1 MKKRII
7 LAIASLL
14 TLALQ
19 VSAEDKVSIKDFSIS
34 AGETK
39 TLSIELENEETY
51 AAFQFDLYLPD
62 GITMGEYSAD
72 KTRLPESTTLEMEPQ
87 TDGSYRFI
95 AVAMNEEDI
104 IGVNGCIISIKVSAS
119 IDLESGSLTGYFK
132 NIKLSKVGGT
142 GEKYA
147 EMSFPITVK
156 SPSMKGDAN
165 GDGTVNAA
173 DIVEVVNYIMGHP
186 SGKFKED
193 AADANGDSVVN
204 AADIV
209 AIVNIIMGN

>member
-39 TLSIELENEETY
+39 TLGIELENEVTY

-62 GITMGEYSAD
+62 GITLGEFSAD
-72 KTRLPESTTLEMEPQ
+72 KTRVPESTTLEMEPQ

-119 IDLESGSLTGYFK
+119 NDLESGSLTGYFK
-132 NIKLSKVGGT
+132 NIKLSKIGGT

-156 SPSMKGDAN
+156 SPSVKGDAN
-165 GDGTVNAA
+165 GDDTVNAA
-173 DIVEVVNYIMGHP
+173 DIVEVVNFIMGHP

-193 AADANGDSVVN
+193 AADANGDGVVN

>member
-1 MKKRII
+1 MNKRII

-14 TLALQ
+14 TLALL
-19 VSAEDKVSIKDFSIS
+19 VSAEDKLTIKDFSIS

-39 TLSIELENEETY
+39 TMSIELENEATY
-51 AAFQFDLYLPD
+51 AAFQFDLYLPK
-62 GITMGEYSAD
+62 GFTVRGFSAANARVP
-72 KTRLPESTTLEMEPQ
+72 KGTELYMELQ
-87 TDGSYRFI
+87 KDGSYRFI
-95 AVAMNEEDI
+95 AAAMERDDI
-104 IGVNGCIISIKVSAS
+104 QGMSGSIVTIMVSAS
-119 IDLESGSLTGYFK
+119 NDLESGNLTGYFK

-156 SPSMKGDAN
+156 SPSIKGDAN

-186 SGKFKED
+186 SGKFKEN
-193 AADANGDSVVN
+193 AADANGDGMVN